1 MLASAVNFVGASPS
15 VFVRGSLWRWEAM
28 DIPKEMGPPNMG
40 KAGPILFPYC
50 LGILM
55 GIVWEAYHKKVPLLG
70 FPGITLEL
78 MRCL

>member
-1 MLASAVNFVGASPS
+1 MSLYGDPCGAERP
-15 VFVRGSLWRWEAM
+15 WEAM
-28 DIPKEMGPPNMG
+28 DQLGCSRISPRRWVG

-55 GIVWEAYHKKVPLLG
+55 GIVWEAYHKGFPLLG